1 MNGSLRSLQ
10 IFTGILKRSKLGASE
25 VFGVAE
31 PHSINC
37 GIPGTPGNGPWLLCS
52 PHFAFRTLCKKDVR
66 LSIMLRTSQ

>member
-31 PHSINC
+31 PQHQLWDTRHARERPLAFVQSAFRV
-37 GIPGTPGNGPWLLCS
+37 
-52 PHFAFRTLCKKDVR
+52 PHF
-66 LSIMLRTSQ
+66 M